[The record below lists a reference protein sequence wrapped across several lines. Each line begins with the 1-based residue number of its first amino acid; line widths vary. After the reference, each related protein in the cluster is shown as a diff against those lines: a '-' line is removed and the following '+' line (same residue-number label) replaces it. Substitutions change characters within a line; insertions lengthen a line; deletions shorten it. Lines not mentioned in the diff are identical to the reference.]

1 MNIEKNITFFVIMLL
16 AFMAHAQIKTYV
28 GIKGGPQV
36 SSIYMDHTLRTTFI
50 PSDFIP
56 AYTFGVV
63 GKVFTKKRDAL
74 VNPGLQFGI
83 NFDRKGWAQKFPE
96 TEEQKYK
103 IKMSYVQ
110 LPVEAIINF
119 GRGSLK
125 SFFGLGMYVEYLVDV
140 KKGVNPN
147 LQELSTKGID
157 FYTYEQNRDR
167 KLGYGVRVSVGAQKD
182 FKFGAI
188 NLEVFGTYNVSSV
201 IDHQDFKTGIPDL
214 SNMYTAGF
222 TLGYLIPFGK
232 LDY

>member
-1 MNIEKNITFFVIMLL
+1 M
-16 AFMAHAQIKTYV
+16 
-28 GIKGGPQV
+28 
-36 SSIYMDHTLRTTFI
+36 
-50 PSDFIP
+50 
-56 AYTFGVV
+56 
-63 GKVFTKKRDAL
+63 
-74 VNPGLQFGI
+74 QFGI

-96 TEEQKYK
+96 TEEPKYK

-147 LQELSTKGID
+147 LQELSAKGID

-201 IDHQDFKTGIPDL
+201 IDHQDFKTSIPDL